1 MWYQVTDQGARKGNY
16 VESSGSA
23 MFIYTWV
30 KGAQKGYL
38 DKKYLNK
45 GKKAYD
51 QFVKRFIKTESY
63 GTISVTD
70 GCSVAGLGGEKV
82 YRDGSF
88 EYYISEP
95 VRDNDP
101 KAVGPFIMLSLLLD
115 K

>member
-1 MWYQVTDQGARKGNY
+1 MWYQVTDKGTEPGNY

-38 DKKYLNK
+38 PKAYLSK

-51 QFVKRFIKTESY
+51 QYVKRFIKQNED
-63 GTISVTD
+63 GTISLTD
-70 GCSVAGLGGEKV
+70 GCSVAGLGGEPK

-88 EYYISEP
+88 QYYISEP
-95 VRDNDP
+95 KRDNDP
-101 KAVGPFIMLSLLLD
+101 KAVAPFIMVSVLL
-115 K
+115 KK

>member
-1 MWYQVTDQGARKGNY
+1 
-16 VESSGSA
+16 

-38 DKKYLNK
+38 PNDYLDK
-45 GKKAYD
+45 GRKAYD
-51 QFVKRFIKTESY
+51 QFVKQFLKNNED
-63 GTISVTD
+63 GTISITD
-70 GCSVAGLGGEKV
+70 ACSVAGLGGEKN

-95 VRDNDP
+95 KRDNDP
-101 KAVGPFIMLSLLLD
+101 KVVAPFIWTSIMLN